1 MSEVL
6 RAFEQLIVELAF
18 LFGQVFRT
26 LLAQR
31 VGQLS
36 DNCGEF
42 QAFFDG
48 RLEVCSSFEAE
59 VNDQLEAVPGIIQ
72 HLARFVLQAQQGM
85 VLEHALCQ

>member
-6 RAFEQLIVELAF
+6 RAFEQLIVKLAF

-31 VGQLS
+31 VGQVGN
-36 DNCGEF
+36 DRGEF

-48 RLEVCSSFEAE
+48 RLEICSSFEAE
-59 VNDQLEAVPGIIQ
+59 VNDQLEAIPGIIQ
-72 HLARFVLQAQQGM
+72 HLARFVLQAQEGM
-85 VLEHALCQ
+85 VLEHALGQ